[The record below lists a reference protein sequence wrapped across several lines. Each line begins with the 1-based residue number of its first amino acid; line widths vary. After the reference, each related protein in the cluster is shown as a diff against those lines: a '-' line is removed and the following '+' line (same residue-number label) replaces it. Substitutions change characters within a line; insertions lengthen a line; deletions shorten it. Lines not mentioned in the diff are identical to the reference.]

1 MARHIWI
8 GINMAASRD
17 RSGKKVTEPRGKK
30 LSKGSNITT
39 GKVKAVNKAAAV
51 AEKMGPMISGKNSKL
66 KIVDSKD
73 SYVKVS
79 KNKNIKKE
87 LTRADKTPPYTSRR
101 SAIKETNLQSRWD
114 KHPLIRN
121 TGEPAAENKYRGAGG
136 KSVPVKPKNK
146 TPKTVARGAAFG
158 KKPNKPAGG
167 RGLRGGMGGGVFG
180 IKNR

>member
-1 MARHIWI
+1 
-8 GINMAASRD
+8 MAAKRD

-51 AEKMGPMISGKNSKL
+51 AEKLGPMISGKNSKL

-87 LTRADKTPPYTSRR
+87 LTRADRTPPYTSRR
-101 SAIKETNLQSRWD
+101 A
-114 KHPLIRN
+114 
-121 TGEPAAENKYRGAGG
+121 
-136 KSVPVKPKNK
+136 SVK
-146 TPKTVARGAAFG
+146 GS
-158 KKPNKPAGG
+158 
-167 RGLRGGMGGGVFG
+167 RGGMGGGGLFG
-180 IKNR
+180 GGAIRKSK